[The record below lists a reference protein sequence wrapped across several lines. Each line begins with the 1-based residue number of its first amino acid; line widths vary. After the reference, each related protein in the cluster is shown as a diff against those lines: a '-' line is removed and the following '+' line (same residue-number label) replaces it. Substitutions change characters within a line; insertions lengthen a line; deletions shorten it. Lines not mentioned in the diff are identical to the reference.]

1 MGGKPCNCGLVVET
15 ERTCVKVVV
24 AVVVVVVVVVDDVDV
39 VVFVAVIYD
48 FRVRVPGWS

>member
-24 AVVVVVVVVVDDVDV
+24 AVVVVVVVVDDDVDV